1 MTDSR
6 GIDSSSVPLLALAI
20 VNHLRQGHCIR
31 TQNLPSP
38 AFFTDYIFQSLNQ
51 TSDLHL
57 MGNYK
62 HKFTHTETLCVHNMH
77 GGQMLLIGYLDLQQ
91 LLFQLGVGGAATN
104 KSQDRRMR
112 STTGPSSNAYR
123 HELLRG
129 TRDWMQ
135 VLSFKE
141 V

>member
-6 GIDSSSVPLLALAI
+6 GIDSSSVPLLASAI
-20 VNHLRQGHCIR
+20 VNHLRQGHCVR
-31 TQNLPSP
+31 RRNLPSP
-38 AFFTDYIFQSLNQ
+38 AFFTDYIFQSLNR
-51 TSDLHL
+51 TSDLHV

-62 HKFTHTETLCVHNMH
+62 HKFTHTETLYMYMH
-77 GGQMLLIGYLDLQQ
+77 RGQMLLIVYSDLQQ
-91 LLFQLGVGGAATN
+91 LLHQLGVGGAAAS

-112 STTGPSSNAYR
+112 STTGPSPNAYHR
-123 HELLRG
+123 ELLRG
-129 TRDWMQ
+129 TRDWTQ